1 MTPPATES
9 ASAKLAAWQAAK
21 LELAAL
27 EQELVEAMAEYGR
40 NLDEPPRRLII
51 AIERKRE
58 EVHAMFDVAI
68 EALDA
73 LSIAKTGHTNFG
85 KLT

>member
-1 MTPPATES
+1 MTHPVPDT
-9 ASAKLAAWQAAK
+9 ASTKLAVWQAAQA
-21 LELAAL
+21 ELVAL
-27 EQELVEAMAEYGR
+27 EQELVEAMADYGR
-40 NLDEPPRRLII
+40 TLDEPPRRLII

-58 EVHAMFDVAI
+58 EVQALFDIAI

-85 KLT
+85 RLS

>member
-1 MTPPATES
+1 
-9 ASAKLAAWQAAK
+9 
-21 LELAAL
+21 
-27 EQELVEAMAEYGR
+27 MADYGR
-40 NLDEPPRRLII
+40 TLDEPPRRLII

-58 EVHAMFDVAI
+58 QVQALFDVAI